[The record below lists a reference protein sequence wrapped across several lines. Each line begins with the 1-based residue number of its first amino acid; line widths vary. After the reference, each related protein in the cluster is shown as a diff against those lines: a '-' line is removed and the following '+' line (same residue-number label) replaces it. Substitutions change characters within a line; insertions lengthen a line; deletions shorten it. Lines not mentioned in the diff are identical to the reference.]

1 MACEL
6 NVSELMVHKYLRM
19 RDLSPRPQARW
30 SRPSKINPWVPLI
43 EQWLAGKP
51 YYSKDERELRLF
63 KHDRAVLLPLPDKA
77 FDPVTYERIRADK

>member
-1 MACEL
+1 M
-6 NVSELMVHKYLRM
+6 SELTVHKYLRM

-51 YYSKDERELRLF
+51 YYSKDVFCFNVFSAGSSVFFRS
-63 KHDRAVLLPLPDKA
+63 V
-77 FDPVTYERIRADK
+77 